1 MSQPLS
7 PPAVTTTARNELPA
21 YLSNG
26 LVGLRVLDIP
36 LLPGMVLVNGFSGI
50 HPQVQVQAAAQ
61 APYPLAGDVAVD
73 GVWLTLSPQQAE
85 FVDQRYD
92 FGTGELTTRFRY
104 RTAQATATV
113 EVLTFCS
120 KKQPTLV
127 LQEVAVEVDCVCDLA
142 VRAFVDTNRVLG
154 HLTRR
159 TIVTPGRPNDTIA
172 DGSIAW
178 EALGGSSKVGVG
190 LWTELLGDQDVE
202 RQVIDWGLD
211 TTVATEY
218 RLRARPGRRYRLRQ
232 IASLV
237 PSILHAD
244 PDRQAARLV
253 AKASEQGFER
263 IRDESHTEWEELW
276 KARILIDADDDHWQ
290 RLADAAFYYL
300 NASTHPSAPSS
311 TSIYGL
317 AQWHD
322 YHYYYGHVMWDVD
335 AFCVPPLVLLQ
346 PDAGRTLLDFRTQ
359 TIKGA
364 QGNARIFGRRGL
376 QFPWESD
383 PLLGQEVSPG
393 SGKASW
399 HEDHVS
405 LDVAWAYMQ
414 HVHGTGDGRFVDDA
428 AEIIFGVADWV
439 TSRVTRTRTGF
450 AIRESMG
457 IAERSTPSDN
467 DAYTIM
473 GARTVLTEALQLADR
488 LERYASPAWSEVLAG
503 LTVPIEQSTG
513 AILSHDGWRP
523 DEEKGAT
530 PGPLAGLFPLWY
542 DVPPATAKKTLD
554 RYLALAPGYIGSPML
569 SAFYGVWA
577 AWDGD
582 RPLSARL
589 FEEGYGKLI
598 GERYL
603 QTLEL
608 DPAKF
613 PETPK
618 SGPFFAN
625 LGGFL
630 MSLLYGLPGIRL
642 SGAEPEDWPSRPVVL
657 PAGWRS
663 IEVERAWVRQ
673 EPARIVAR
681 HGDERAR
688 IERPGRRT
696 RRAA

>member
-1 MSQPLS
+1 
-7 PPAVTTTARNELPA
+7 VTTTARKELPA

-26 LVGLRVLDIP
+26 LVGIRVADIP
-36 LLPGMVLVNGFSGI
+36 LLPGGMVLVNGFSGI
-50 HPQVQVQAAAQ
+50 HPQVQVRAAAQ
-61 APYPLAGDVAVD
+61 APYPLAGDIAVD

-85 FVDQRYD
+85 FVEQRYD

-104 RTAQATATV
+104 HAEHAVATV
-113 EVLTFCS
+113 EVLTLCS

-127 LQEVAVEVDCVCDLA
+127 LQEVAVEVDTACDLTL
-142 VRAFVDTNRVLG
+142 RALVDVSRVPG
-154 HLTRR
+154 RLTRR
-159 TIVTPGRPNDTIA
+159 TIVTPGRPDDTIA

-178 EALGGSSKVGVG
+178 QSLGGFSTCGIGV
-190 LWTELLGDQDVE
+190 WSELLGDREAE
-202 RQVIDWGLD
+202 RHVLDWGLES
-211 TTVATEY
+211 TIATEY
-218 RLRARPGRRYRLRQ
+218 RLRARQGRRYRLRQ
-232 IASLV
+232 VASVV
-237 PSILHAD
+237 PSVLHSD
-244 PDRQAARLV
+244 PDRQAARLA

-263 IRDESHTEWEELW
+263 IRDESRVEWEELW
-276 KARILIDADDDHWQ
+276 KARILVDADDERWQ

-364 QGNARIFGRRGL
+364 QSNARLMGRRGL

-383 PLLGQEVSPG
+383 PLLGEEVSPG

-405 LDVAWAYMQ
+405 LDVAWAYLQ
-414 HVHGTGDGRFVDDA
+414 HLHGTGDGRFADDA
-428 AEIIFGVADWV
+428 ATVVFGVADWV
-439 TSRVTRTRTGF
+439 TSRVTRTRGGF

-457 IAERSTPSDN
+457 IAERSEASDN

-473 GARTVLTEALQLADR
+473 GARTVLREAIELAER
-488 LERYASPAWSEVLAG
+488 LGRYAPPAWGEVLAG
-503 LTVPIEQSTG
+503 LSLPMEASTG
-513 AILSHDGWRP
+513 AIASHDGWRP

-530 PGPLAGLFPLWY
+530 PGPLAGLFPLWH
-542 DVPPATAKKTLD
+542 DVPEATARKTLE
-554 RYLALAPGYIGSPML
+554 RYLALAPEYIGSPML
-569 SAFYGVWA
+569 SSFYGVWA
-577 AWDGD
+577 AWAGD
-582 RPLSARL
+582 RGLSARL
-589 FEEGYGKLI
+589 FDEGYGRLI
-598 GERYL
+598 GDRYL
-603 QTLEL
+603 QTLEQ
-608 DPAKF
+608 DPEKF
-613 PETPK
+613 PETPR

-642 SGAEPEDWPSRPVVL
+642 GSAEPEDWPARPVVL

-688 IERPGRRT
+688 IERPGRRS